1 MRACIPTDVAVPS
14 FAPGLRR
21 QALRLAMRTV
31 SRVADPLIALAAA
44 LAMACMLSGAAAA
57 PAELSQ
63 QDASARAAY
72 LYNFLG
78 YIEWP
83 SRAFA
88 LADSPLVIGVMNAEP
103 VAAELLLSTVG
114 RNVNNR
120 PVTIRRVH
128 PGESLRDI
136 HLLYIGPGEAEQVEN
151 AISQLPQRWTVTV
164 TDQQPAGVISFRHA
178 DGRLRFEVSTAAA
191 ERGDFKLSSRLMSV
205 AIVQP
210 GSN

>member
-1 MRACIPTDVAVPS
+1 MPACSPS
-14 FAPGLRR
+14 DSL
-21 QALRLAMRTV
+21 V
-31 SRVADPLIALAAA
+31 DPLFFRCARAIGRLLARGLAPLVAIAATLALAIA
-44 LAMACMLSGAAAA
+44 LSGAEAA
-57 PAELSQ
+57 PSGELSQ

-88 LADSPLVIGVMNAEP
+88 LADSPLVIGVVNAEP

-120 PVTIRRVH
+120 PVTIRRIR
-128 PGESLRDI
+128 PGESLQDI
-136 HLLYIGPGEAEQVEN
+136 HLLYIGPGEAEQVESLL
-151 AISQLPQRWTVTV
+151 AQVPQRWTVTV
-164 TDQQPAGVISFRHA
+164 TDEQAAGVISFRHA
-178 DGRLRFEVSTAAA
+178 DGRLRFEVSNAAA

-210 GSN
+210 GPN

>member
-1 MRACIPTDVAVPS
+1 MPACSPSDSLVDPQFSRCARAIGRLLARGLAPLVAI
-14 FAPGLRR
+14 AATL
-21 QALRLAMRTV
+21 
-31 SRVADPLIALAAA
+31 ALAIA
-44 LAMACMLSGAAAA
+44 LSGAEAA
-57 PAELSQ
+57 PSGELSQ

-88 LADSPLVIGVMNAEP
+88 LADSPLVIGVVNAEP

-120 PVTIRRVH
+120 PVTIRRIR
-128 PGESLRDI
+128 PGESLQDI
-136 HLLYIGPGEAEQVEN
+136 HLLYIGPGEAEQVESVL
-151 AISQLPQRWTVTV
+151 AQVPQRWTVTV
-164 TDQQPAGVISFRHA
+164 TDEQAAGVISFRHT
-178 DGRLRFEVSTAAA
+178 DGRLRFEVSNAAA
-191 ERGDFKLSSRLMSV
+191 ERGDFKLSSRLMAV